1 MEEHCKAT
9 ATNVNERETAKTS
22 DEEKAAREPFV
33 GGIFVGNSR
42 ENEAPAAS
50 PRTTGG
56 RR

>member
-9 ATNVNERETAKTS
+9 NVNEREPAKTS